1 MLPINAGGPLCFF
14 VHAVHARL
22 LAERGG
28 RERRGRR
35 RGEVMN
41 VAAQKKGLAY
51 SIPWRLVC
59 RGRANKALDLET
71 PPAPKTPSEAILCV
85 HSILNVYQKKNKG
98 KTVLGWPF
106 CLFLFTPSFLFA
118 TPKRA
123 DKPRARTNDANN
135 GLKINSFLPN
145 SSACMSVP
153 LLPTRTRAIVPPD
166 GTCS

>member
-1 MLPINAGGPLCFF
+1 ML
-14 VHAVHARL
+14 L
-22 LAERGG
+22 LK
-28 RERRGRR
+28 
-35 RGEVMN
+35 
-41 VAAQKKGLAY
+41 KKGLAY

-59 RGRANKALDLET
+59 RGRGNKALDLET
-71 PPAPKTPSEAILCV
+71 PPAGRENYPASSEKTPSEAILCV
-85 HSILNVYQKKNKG
+85 HSILNVNQKKNKG

>member
-1 MLPINAGGPLCFF
+1 ML
-14 VHAVHARL
+14 L
-22 LAERGG
+22 LK
-28 RERRGRR
+28 
-35 RGEVMN
+35 
-41 VAAQKKGLAY
+41 KKGLAY

-71 PPAPKTPSEAILCV
+71 PPAGRENYPASSEKTPSEAILCV

-153 LLPTRTRAIVPPD
+153 LLPTRTRAIVPLMARVPE
-166 GTCS
+166 

>member
-1 MLPINAGGPLCFF
+1 ML
-14 VHAVHARL
+14 L
-22 LAERGG
+22 LKKRGWRTVFRGG
-28 RERRGRR
+28 SCVGDAATKLWTLRLHPLRKRR
-35 RGEVMN
+35 V
-41 VAAQKKGLAY
+41 K
-51 SIPWRLVC
+51 
-59 RGRANKALDLET
+59 
-71 PPAPKTPSEAILCV
+71 PSFVSTQFSTCT
-85 HSILNVYQKKNKG
+85 KKNKG

-153 LLPTRTRAIVPPD
+153 LLPTRTRAIVPLMARVPE
-166 GTCS
+166 

>member
-59 RGRANKALDLET
+59 RGRGNKALDLET
-71 PPAPKTPSEAILCV
+71 PPGGRENYPASSEKTPSEAILCV
-85 HSILNVYQKKNKG
+85 HSILNVYQKKQGGNG
-98 KTVLGWPF
+98 AWMA
-106 CLFLFTPSFLFA
+106 FLFIPIHSL
-118 TPKRA
+118 
-123 DKPRARTNDANN
+123 
-135 GLKINSFLPN
+135 
-145 SSACMSVP
+145 VP
-153 LLPTRTRAIVPPD
+153 FRHT
-166 GTCS
+166 

>member
-1 MLPINAGGPLCFF
+1 ML
-14 VHAVHARL
+14 L
-22 LAERGG
+22 LKKRGWRTVFRGG
-28 RERRGRR
+28 SCVGD
-35 RGEVMN
+35 
-41 VAAQKKGLAY
+41 AATKL
-51 SIPWRLVC
+51 WTLRLHPAAV
-59 RGRANKALDLET
+59 RITR
-71 PPAPKTPSEAILCV
+71 PAPKKRRVKPSFVSTQFSTCT
-85 HSILNVYQKKNKG
+85 KKNKG
-98 KTVLGWPF
+98 ETVLGWPF